1 MASACGVPVNPARLW
16 LVPFHAVVEEWDAGL
31 TAGNPL
37 DFVGYIAPSVEDVG
51 SSASGR
57 AAVSEGG
64 EAVRTGRTENYAFVE
79 SRFDVHGG
87 TMGVAVGEKV
97 VRAYERACR
106 GSLPI
111 VVVTRTGGARV
122 QEGML
127 ALAQLAR
134 TATAARRHAETGL
147 LSLGLYGSPTT
158 GGVFASYASLVD
170 VRAAHQDAVIGF
182 AGPRVAED
190 ALGVRLPAGAHTA
203 RLLHDHGMLDAL
215 VEVGDEATWLEA
227 ALGMRDRP
235 LPKRALP
242 VVDEPEEP
250 GAWGEVLRAR
260 APGRPTGIDRAAR
273 LCSSWT
279 ELRGSDATVRAGLA
293 TIAGARCVVVA
304 TDRYHGEG
312 RPKPAGYR
320 LAQRAVA
327 LAGRLGLPVVTLVD
341 TPGADP
347 SPEAEADGIGIEIA
361 RTFAALAGCPT
372 PTVAVCVGEG
382 GSGGALAL
390 SHADRL
396 LMCEHAIFSVI
407 GPEGAAAILERDARK
422 APQLAEQLKLTAND
436 LVAMGVAD
444 MVIPEE
450 DEGFAE
456 AVIGALAQ
464 ATIGDRDRRLHV
476 ASHRWL
482 TE

>member
-1 MASACGVPVNPARLW
+1 M
-16 LVPFHAVVEEWDAGL
+16 PFHAVVEEWDVGL

-37 DFVGYIAPSVEDVG
+37 EFAGYVAPSAEEFGPSG
-51 SSASGR
+51 SESRGSR
-57 AAVSEGG
+57 PREG
-64 EAVRTGRTENYAFVE
+64 EAVRTGRTELYAFAE

-97 VRAYERACR
+97 VRAYDRACR
-106 GSLPI
+106 GRLPM

-134 TATAARRHAETGL
+134 TATAALRHAEAGL
-147 LSLGLYGSPTT
+147 LSLGVYGSPTT

-170 VRAAHQDAVIGF
+170 LRAAHQDAVIGF
-182 AGPRVAED
+182 AGPRLAED
-190 ALGVRLPAGAHTA
+190 TLGVRLPAGSHMA
-203 RLLHDHGMLDAL
+203 RSLYDSGLLDAL
-215 VEVGDEATWLEA
+215 VHVGDEAGWVET
-227 ALGMRDRP
+227 ALGARDQP
-235 LPKRALP
+235 LSTRALP
-242 VVDEPEEP
+242 AVDEPEGE

-260 APGRPTGIDRAAR
+260 APGRPTGIDRAAG

-293 TIAGARCVVVA
+293 TIAGNRCVVVSS
-304 TDRYHGEG
+304 DRYQAEG
-312 RPKPAGYR
+312 RPTPAGYR

-347 SPEAEADGIGIEIA
+347 SPQAEADGIGLEIA
-361 RTFAALAGCPT
+361 RTFAALAACPT
-372 PTVAVCVGEG
+372 PVVSVCVGEG

-396 LMCEHAIFSVI
+396 LMCEHAVFSVI
-407 GPEGAAAILERDARK
+407 GPEGAAAILERDASK
-422 APQLAEQLKLTAND
+422 APQLAERLRLTSND
-436 LVAMGVAD
+436 LVALGIAD
-444 MVIPEE
+444 EVIPEE
-450 DEGFAE
+450 QEAFGE
-456 AVIGALAQ
+456 AVIAALAH
-464 ATIGDRDRRLHV
+464 AAVGDRDRRLDS
-476 ASHRWL
+476 ATHRWL
-482 TE
+482 KGDA